1 MSYIGRSGLHSWQK
15 QHDWD
20 LMDMEQTY
28 QGQSLGIKKLFMN
41 RMKEML
47 IIQKSQ
53 IPK

>member
-1 MSYIGRSGLHSWQK
+1 MTGTTWLGFDEYGLIK
-15 QHDWD
+15 
-20 LMDMEQTY
+20 TY